1 MYIENLSTRASRAP
15 PWAAPMPTS
24 FSSNAPRAQAAA
36 DIELASPELP
46 KLPVTKASRTRKQ
59 STRFAKLDDEEGNGG
74 SNAHGASAA
83 QPCCSVWIMGLF
95 AATFGVA
102 TFAVVLLMLLPHAPL
117 PLEPPRPPPP
127 SPPPVQLH
135 PLPQLP
141 PPPFPPHPPP
151 PPFPPLPPPPPLAP
165 PPHLPPVPAA
175 IRALNER
182 FHRVPWEVEW
192 SADGSLADAGVL
204 IHTFDGWEDNSEPF
218 APGTNGPGA
227 LEQSG
232 SIVFAAQRVA
242 GASLPLF
249 AGGAAGGIIF
259 RPGAA
264 TKVNCGKAKDSA
276 GTCAVWSPVGTS
288 PWCPSV
294 TGEIPDRADWNDP
307 GDTCGYAWRPQDVG
321 NYLQRLTAWQQH
333 WRRVEYNEIVID
345 APHWRAHL
353 PDAIDAIIGNRGAY
367 QAFIDRYDIDPTR
380 VPLVSL
386 DASNWETPFSSL

>member
-1 MYIENLSTRASRAP
+1 MSPAPAARAQSSRET
-15 PWAAPMPTS
+15 MPTS
-24 FSSNAPRAQAAA
+24 SSSNPPRAQRAA

-46 KLPVTKASRTRKQ
+46 KRPVAKASRTRTQ
-59 STRFAKLDDEEGNGG
+59 STRFAKLDDEEDNGG
-74 SNAHGASAA
+74 SNAHGASSAL
-83 QPCCSVWIMGLF
+83 PEPSYCSVYIMGWL
-95 AATFGVA
+95 AATVGVA
-102 TFAVVLLMLLPHAPL
+102 TFAVVLLMLLPHAPP
-117 PLEPPRPPPP
+117 PLAPPSPPPP
-127 SPPPVQLH
+127 SPLPVQ
-135 PLPQLP
+135 
-141 PPPFPPHPPP
+141 PH
-151 PPFPPLPPPPPLAP
+151 PLPPPPPPLPPLPPPSPLAP
-165 PPHLPPVPAA
+165 PPRPPPVPAA

-182 FHRVPWEVEW
+182 FRRAPWEVEW
-192 SADGSLADAGVL
+192 SADGSLADAGIL
-204 IHTFDGWEDNSEPF
+204 IHTFDGWEDNSEPY

-232 SIVFAAQRVA
+232 SMVFAAQRVA

-259 RPGAA
+259 APGAA
-264 TKVNCGKAKDSA
+264 TKVKCGKAKDSA

-294 TGEIPDRADWNDP
+294 PGEIHDRADWNEP

-333 WRRVEYNEIVID
+333 WQRVEYNEIVID

-353 PDAIDAIIGNRGAY
+353 PDAIDAIIGNRRAY
-367 QAFIDRYDIDPTR
+367 QALIDRYDIDPVR

-386 DASNWETPFSSL
+386 DASNWETPFSSSL